1 MNILV
6 IGGGHGGYVAAI
18 RAAQQGGS
26 VTLIEKNSVGGTCLN
41 RGCMPTKALLH
52 SAELYTQARSSAG
65 CGVVCGD
72 VSLDWAKVQ
81 ENRAAVVS
89 RLTNGVRGLMRANR
103 VKVISG
109 EAKFTGPKTVEVDGQ
124 TLQADKIIIAAG
136 GIPVTPPIPGI
147 ESVSACID
155 STACLELDHVP
166 ESLLIV
172 GGGVIGVELGY
183 AYSCFGSKVT
193 ILEKLPGILPGTDA
207 ELAAM
212 LAAQLKQTGIELVT
226 DCQVLS
232 VKEDGDGVEAIA
244 DCAGTERSFHAEKLL
259 VCVGRKPDIAALQLD
274 KAGIETADGHIVTD
288 EYLET
293 NVAGVYAVGDCT
305 GKLMLAHAAM
315 TMGEIA
321 AENIFDAGREFCPDM
336 IPVCC
341 YVGPEFAGVGL
352 TEEAAKEQGYEYKVG
367 RFPTAANGR
376 SLVSG
381 STDGMVKI
389 IVGADYGE
397 LLGVHILA
405 PNATELI
412 HQAELAM
419 RLELG
424 APDFIDNVTCHP
436 TVSEAVREAF
446 MAANGRAIHNVN

>member
-1 MNILV
+1 MNIIV
-6 IGGGHGGYVAAI
+6 IGGGPGGYVAAI
-18 RAAQQGGS
+18 RAAQLGGS
-26 VTLIEKNSVGGTCLN
+26 VTLIEKNSMGGTCLN

-52 SAELYTQARSSAG
+52 SAELYAQAGSSAG
-65 CGVVCGD
+65 CGVVCGE

-103 VKVISG
+103 IKVISG
-109 EAKFTGPKTVEVDGQ
+109 EAKFAGPKTVEVDGQ
-124 TLQADKIIIAAG
+124 TLQADKIIIATG
-136 GIPVTPPIPGI
+136 GSPVIPPIPGLDA
-147 ESVSACID
+147 VSACID
-155 STACLELDHVP
+155 STACLELEQVP

-172 GGGVIGVELGY
+172 GGGVIGIELGY

-193 ILEKLPGILPGTDA
+193 VLEKLPGILPGTDA

-212 LAAQLKQTGIELVT
+212 LAAQLEQKGIELVT
-226 DCQVLS
+226 GCQVLS
-232 VKEDGDGVEAIA
+232 VRDVGDGVEAVA
-244 DCAGTERSFHAEKLL
+244 DCAGTQRSFRAEKLL
-259 VCVGRKPDIAALQLD
+259 VCVGRKPDIAALGLD

-293 NVAGVYAVGDCT
+293 SAAGVYAVGDCT

-315 TMGEIA
+315 NMGEIA
-321 AENIFDAGREFCPDM
+321 AENIFDAGKEFCPDM
-336 IPVCC
+336 IPICC

-352 TEEAAKEQGYEYKVG
+352 TEEAAKAQGCEYKVG

-381 STDGMVKI
+381 STDGMVKV

-405 PNATELI
+405 PNATDLI
-412 HQAELAM
+412 QQAELAM

-424 APDFIDNVTCHP
+424 AQDFIDNVTCHP

-446 MAANGRAIHNVN
+446 MAADGRAIHNVN